1 MDVKWLFIGFFAVL
15 GVFRAAQPVLFK
27 QWVTLRWSEL
37 EDSRIS
43 LSASFL
49 GALMPAALLLI
60 VVHALE
66 LALPWWKGPVALFIL
81 LAGRVFFSIV
91 LSFLFAGTARLKFS
105 TDVLGGIPLSLI
117 YAAVAFSVLT
127 LVLIDSEW
135 QTLGLYILC
144 IGHFAGL
151 IWSVVKSPL
160 LQNIRNTGSR
170 FYAMSYLCTLEL
182 VLIFSFVN

>member
-15 GVFRAAQPVLFK
+15 GVFRAVRPVLFK
-27 QWVTLRWSEL
+27 QWITLRWSDL

-60 VVHALE
+60 IVHALE
-66 LALPWWKGPVALFIL
+66 LTLPWWKGPAML
-81 LAGRVFFSIV
+81 LVLLVGRVLFSMI
-91 LSFLFAGTARLKFS
+91 LSFLFSGPARLKLR
-105 TDVLGGIPLSLI
+105 TDLLGGIPLSLI
-117 YAAVAFSVLT
+117 YAVVALSVLT

-135 QTLGLYILC
+135 QGMGLYLLC
-144 IGHFAGL
+144 AGHFGGL
-151 IWSVVKSPL
+151 LWSVVKSPL
-160 LQNIRNTGSR
+160 LQNISNTGSR

>member
-1 MDVKWLFIGFFAVL
+1 MDVKWLCIGFFAVL

-60 VVHALE
+60 IVNALE
-66 LALPWWKGPVALFIL
+66 LALPWWRGPVALLIL
-81 LAGRVFFSIV
+81 LVGRVFFSMV
-91 LSFLFAGTARLKFS
+91 LSFLFSGTARLKFS

-117 YAAVAFSVLT
+117 YAAVALIVLL
-127 LVLIDSEW
+127 LVMVDAPWRTS
-135 QTLGLYILC
+135 GLYILS
-144 IGHFAGL
+144 IGHFTGL
-151 IWSVVKSPL
+151 LWSVVKSPL
-160 LQNIRNTGSR
+160 LQNISNTGSR